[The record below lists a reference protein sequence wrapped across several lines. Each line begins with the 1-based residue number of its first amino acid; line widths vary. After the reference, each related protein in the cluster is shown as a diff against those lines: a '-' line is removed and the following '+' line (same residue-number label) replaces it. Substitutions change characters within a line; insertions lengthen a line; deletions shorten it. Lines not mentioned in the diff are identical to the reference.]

1 MTTNQDNTM
10 SSRKR
15 KPVKHQDDQRYL
27 GYSILVR
34 QEGDQYASLCPELDV
49 TSSGATVEEATAN
62 LKDAV
67 TCYLD
72 TYVELGELSLMIK
85 ERGLKLTKNNE
96 TSQPV
101 FLSGSRISIPY
112 DPDEDAILV
121 ST

>member
-1 MTTNQDNTM
+1 M
-10 SSRKR
+10 
-15 KPVKHQDDQRYL
+15 KHQDDQLYL

-34 QEGDQYASLCPELDV
+34 KEGDQYSSLCPELDV

-72 TYVELGELSLMIK
+72 TYVELGELSHMLK
-85 ERGLKLTKNNE
+85 ERGLKLTGNNE
-96 TSQPV
+96 IAQPV
-101 FLSGSRISIPY
+101 FLSGTRISIPH
-112 DPDEDAILV
+112 DPTEDAILV